1 MNSAIKDAYAKVVA
15 EEKRLE
21 SELAKIRQ
29 VKAALEQAGQPGELP
44 RGKAPAGTLDNAILE
59 AFRRSDHPMNNTQV
73 RETLKRD
80 GYRYSLK
87 PIHVGKA
94 LARLHGAKK
103 LKREGKNSGAK
114 YTLARK
120 A

>member
-1 MNSAIKDAYAKVVA
+1 MNSAIRQAYEKVVA

-21 SELAKIRQ
+21 SELAKIRFA
-29 VKAALEQAGQPGELP
+29 KATLEQAGQPGELP
-44 RGKAPAGTLDNAILE
+44 LRKAPAGTLDNAILD
-59 AFRRSDHPMNNTQV
+59 ALRKSDRPMNNTQM
-73 RETLKRD
+73 REALKAD

-94 LARLHGAKK
+94 FARLHAAKK
-103 LKREGKNSGAK
+103 VNREGKNSGAK
-114 YTLARK
+114 YTLAKK